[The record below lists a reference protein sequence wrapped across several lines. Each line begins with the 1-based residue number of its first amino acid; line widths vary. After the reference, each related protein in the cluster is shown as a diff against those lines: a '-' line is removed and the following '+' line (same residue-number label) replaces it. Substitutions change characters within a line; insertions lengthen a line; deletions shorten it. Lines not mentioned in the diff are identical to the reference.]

1 MYETQNS
8 IYLLFDQLEGPSLD
22 SKILNDALNDKIYEL
37 NDLDLELY
45 EFAKIQFFKRLKFY
59 RIESE

>member
-22 SKILNDALNDKIYEL
+22 SKILNDASYFNMSNIKKTMEQILRGLNYLGSMGIFHR
-37 NDLDLELY
+37 DLKL
-45 EFAKIQFFKRLKFY
+45 
-59 RIESE
+59 